1 VTHPESPTAPATA
14 LHPRLA
20 ALAAVL
26 DEARRELLDAAHEI
40 PPAAR
45 TARPTP
51 DRWSAAEV
59 LEHLAKVE
67 DQSGR
72 LFSVGARGLRESG
85 ATHEQ
90 DNEASAIIEG
100 FSRFRVDTRLRA
112 VEAPEMVAP
121 SADANFDAALIALAA
136 TRARLLASMH
146 KASGLALSEASAPH
160 PRLGPLTLYEWL
172 LMIARHEQRHAGQL
186 REIRATFAEEY
197 DV

>member
-1 VTHPESPTAPATA
+1 MTHPEFQTEPAA

-20 ALAAVL
+20 ALAVVL

-40 PPAAR
+40 PTAAR
-45 TARPTP
+45 ASRPAP

-59 LEHLAKVE
+59 LEHMVKVE

-72 LFSVGARGLRESG
+72 LFSVGARRLRESG
-85 ATHEQ
+85 AADEQ
-90 DNEASAIIEG
+90 DNDATSIIDG

-112 VEAPEMVAP
+112 VDAPEAVTP
-121 SADANFDAALIALAA
+121 SADSNFEAAIEALGA
-136 TRARLLASMH
+136 TRARLLQSMH
-146 KASGLALSEASAPH
+146 KASGLPLSEASAPH

-197 DV
+197 DI

>member
-1 VTHPESPTAPATA
+1 MTDHATEAESTS

-20 ALAAVL
+20 ALAVEL
-26 DEARRELLDAAHEI
+26 EHARRELLEAAHDI
-40 PPAAR
+40 PRAAR
-45 TARPTP
+45 ASRPAP

-59 LEHLAKVE
+59 LEHLVKVE

-72 LFSVGARGLRESG
+72 LFSVGARQLRESG
-85 ATHEQ
+85 AQAET
-90 DNEASAIIEG
+90 DDDARPIIEG
-100 FSRFRVDTRLRA
+100 FARFRVDTRLR
-112 VEAPEMVAP
+112 VIDAPATVAP
-121 SADANFDAALIALAA
+121 GADASFDAAIEALSA
-136 TRARLLASMH
+136 TRARLLQSMQ
-146 KASGLALSEASAPH
+146 KASGLALSTASAPH